1 MKIDLLAVTEKAE
14 QLIEFAA
21 RVCYRSHPAAQEG
34 SAEKLIGRLL
44 AMGHESPLEHASATF
59 HIQGCSRAMSH
70 QLVRHRMMS
79 VSQQSQRY
87 VQESCFEF
95 VIPPALPANARAEFA
110 RDMESIRAMYAKWKN
125 SGLKNEDARFVLP
138 NACAT
143 NIVIT
148 ANFRE
153 FRHIFKL
160 RCARNAQWEIREACA
175 CMLRLLHR
183 HAPAVFADL
192 MPLVAESA
200 GAPPDMPGQASKSPA
215 PGTQEPGSR

>member
-1 MKIDLLAVTEKAE
+1 MKIDLLAVTDKAE
-14 QLIEFAA
+14 SLIELAA
-21 RVCYRSHPAAQEG
+21 RVCYRSQPSDQDG
-34 SAEKLIGRLL
+34 SADKLIRRLL

-59 HIQGCSRAMSH
+59 QIQGCSRAMTH

-87 VQESCFEF
+87 VAESCFDF
-95 VIPPALPANARAEFA
+95 VTPPALSPAARAEYA
-110 RDMESIRAMYAKWKN
+110 RDMETIRAMYAKWKN
-125 SGLKNEDARFVLP
+125 QGLKNEDARFVLP

-175 CMLRLLHR
+175 RMLRILHR

-192 MPLVAESA
+192 LPLLDEQ
-200 GAPPDMPGQASKSPA
+200 PDHPDGEAAALPQSNRPSHD
-215 PGTQEPGSR
+215 

>member
-21 RVCYRSHPAAQEG
+21 RVCYRSHPSAQEG

-87 VQESCFEF
+87 VQEACFEF
-95 VIPPALPANARAEFA
+95 VTPPSLPADSRAEFA

-175 CMLRLLHR
+175 HMLRLLHQ
-183 HAPAVFADL
+183 HAPAVFDDL
-192 MPLVAESA
+192 MPLVAETAEAPSGHSA
-200 GAPPDMPGQASKSPA
+200 GSGAGPTGCLPG
-215 PGTQEPGSR
+215 